1 MFFAYTFD
9 LIRKGIPI
17 FDAIMIGVIDSIF
30 LTLGTNNQT
39 YLICGWTRLNH
50 FSNTPNIFVK
60 KKLKKIKY
68 SSVEVASTLLLIFK
82 YILTARNI
90 SVVFNV

>member
-39 YLICGWTRLNH
+39 YLICG
-50 FSNTPNIFVK
+50 
-60 KKLKKIKY
+60 
-68 SSVEVASTLLLIFK
+68 
-82 YILTARNI
+82 
-90 SVVFNV
+90 